1 VCKRIQRPL
10 LHFARARDLATMVP
24 NTVGPYEH
32 LGALPHTHI
41 YSHTCCY
48 HPIIVSVPE
57 EEGRKKEERAMVEL
71 P

>member
-1 VCKRIQRPL
+1 
-10 LHFARARDLATMVP
+10 MVP

-32 LGALPHTHI
+32 MGALPHTHI